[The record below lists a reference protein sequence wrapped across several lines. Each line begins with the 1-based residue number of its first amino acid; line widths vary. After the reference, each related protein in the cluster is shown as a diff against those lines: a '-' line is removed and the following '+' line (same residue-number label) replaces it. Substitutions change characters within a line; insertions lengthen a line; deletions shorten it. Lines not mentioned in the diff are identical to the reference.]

1 MQNKKIN
8 LEEIKMTH
16 KQIYVSLSAGHSST
30 DCGAVAA
37 DGTTEAELVTQF
49 RNIVAY
55 YMQQTN
61 QHLLR

>member
-1 MQNKKIN
+1 
-8 LEEIKMTH
+8 MTH

-55 YMQQTN
+55 YVQQDKDIHTKVS
-61 QHLLR
+61 